1 MFTAGGTAHKW
12 LKKQS
17 GFKETFWKQKMLH
30 KWIIL
35 VDVKQLCDQEILH
48 NAYDSAFQNHVCV
61 YSWAKENAPGNIF
74 AQAK

>member
-1 MFTAGGTAHKW
+1 
-12 LKKQS
+12 
-17 GFKETFWKQKMLH
+17 MLH